1 MIDQVWRAAVG
12 GRIEIIHSFR
22 ERRCRCSGC
31 IQVLSLILFRKGL
44 ALSHH
49 APHFVSEDSPLIL
62 GIPVWPGYYESRAQG
77 VYLMVPNSSKVYCY
91 RKPYWGSWARCGQGL
106 IRGRPATVLQS
117 AKKTPLS
124 QTGFTVY
131 VCCLL
136 CDLVARDHHC
146 NNSDMWSVNFSLKQG
161 VQLHTQRRGVHC

>member
-77 VYLMVPNSSKVYCY
+77 VYLMVHNSSKVTVTASPIGAVGHAAG
-91 RKPYWGSWARCGQGL
+91 RGSFEV
-106 IRGRPATVLQS
+106 VL
-117 AKKTPLS
+117 PLS
-124 QTGFTVY
+124 SRALRRHHCPKRFTVY